1 MNTASITTLASVLLT
16 CSAFAQAEH
25 KIEHTFD
32 ISGQQKLTIDVPVG
46 SLELSTN
53 KSNQVTVSIELK
65 AKNNSFFSDDVALE
79 EITLKHQQS
88 SDKLSLSIAEDDVQ
102 QTWLVSMPEAMAID
116 LALGVGDIEVNKF
129 ANSAAIDVGVGAVRI
144 SSALAD
150 YQSITL
156 DSGVGD
162 TKISGMKNDA
172 KHSRKIVSSTSKYR
186 GDGQH
191 TINIEVGVG
200 DIKVRH

>member
-25 KIEHTFD
+25 KIEHTFN
-32 ISGQQKLTIDVPVG
+32 ISGQQKLAIDVPVG

-53 KSNQVTVSIELK
+53 KGNQVTVSIELK
-65 AKNNSFFSDDVALE
+65 AKNNSMFSDDAKLE
-79 EITLKHQQS
+79 EITLQHKQS
-88 SDKLSLSIAEDDVQ
+88 SNKLSLSIDEDDVQ
-102 QTWLVSMPEAMAID
+102 QTWLISVPEAMAID
-116 LALGVGDIEVNKF
+116 LELGVGDIEVDNF

-162 TKISGMKNDA
+162 TKISGMKNA
-172 KHSRKIVSSTSKYR
+172 PKHTRKMVSSTTKYR
-186 GDGQH
+186 GDGQYS
-191 TINIEVGVG
+191 INVEVGVG